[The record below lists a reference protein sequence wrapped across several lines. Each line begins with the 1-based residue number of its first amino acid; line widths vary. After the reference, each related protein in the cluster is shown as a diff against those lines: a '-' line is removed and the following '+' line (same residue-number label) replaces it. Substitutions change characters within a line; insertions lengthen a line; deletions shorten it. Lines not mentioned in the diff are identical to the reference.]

1 MPFQCFPKQR
11 LADIFFLIG
20 SHVSLSLRGVT
31 IYNNSKINLD
41 DIGGSRDDE
50 ALQCHTDLVSC
61 CDNELTENASALA
74 EWYYPN
80 GSKVSSV
87 DRGIDDSN
95 NVNDTHFSSGVFFTS
110 RSQSVIRLLA
120 SRGTG
125 STEIGQYCCKI
136 QDQYGSSQTLCANL
150 GKYIFKLIII
160 LLATIVD
167 MQSFFV
173 FQQSVTTLM
182 KLNQM

>member
-1 MPFQCFPKQR
+1 MVF
-11 LADIFFLIG
+11 
-20 SHVSLSLRGVT
+20 
-31 IYNNSKINLD
+31 
-41 DIGGSRDDE
+41 
-50 ALQCHTDLVSC
+50 
-61 CDNELTENASALA
+61 
-74 EWYYPN
+74 
-80 GSKVSSV
+80 
-87 DRGIDDSN
+87 DDSN
-95 NVNDTHFSSGVFFTS
+95 NVNDTHFSSGGFFTS
-110 RSQSVIRLLA
+110 RSQSMIRLLA

-125 STEIGQYCCKI
+125 STEIGQFCCKI